1 MQTFLSHKAGPRRG
15 MALLYTVFA
24 VFAAATMVSMMM
36 TVAFSASRM
45 SKVKKHAN
53 QARYAAEGSVETA
66 KKDIIDAIANFRAVP
81 AAGNVVYT
89 NPSGGQQL
97 QVPYT
102 AAPTGFAQVVTDPA
116 GIQTLVTGYQIQATA
131 NINGHR
137 QTLRRLMNA
146 EATPIFQYAVFYTN
160 DLEINPGPNMTLS
173 GRVHTNANMYL
184 NCGATLTVNT
194 NYLRAVGDILR
205 YRKDNPALSQGAVN
219 IRKWVLNPYDP
230 VEPAQYFQMNS
241 ISQMAALGVPGGTG
255 YDSQFTTG
263 YDANANGDYTD
274 AGDWLPWGPG
284 ALAYWSEP
292 SGYAGGS
299 GNTVL
304 DAAHAMTESSV
315 PQIGSIA
322 MWEPDSNG
330 DWYFDAGSGEY
341 QLAAVPGTGT
351 HDMGY
356 YHSQADLSILTMS
369 DGTTVK
375 AFDKNGTAVA
385 LPAACYKVIDFYDA
399 RQGGTIK
406 VTEIDVKELS
416 NHGLFPGN
424 GLLYAAHYGA
434 GTGTLAKGVKLKNG
448 SELAGKLT
456 VVSENSVYIH
466 GDFNSVNKKGAAV
479 IADAVNLL
487 SKGWDDT
494 KTAASGLP
502 PATDTTYN
510 VAVITGNQDSAAGT
524 YNGGLENLPRF
535 HENWSG
541 KKCTITGSF
550 VNTWLSKYATGG
562 WLYGS
567 NRYTAP
573 NRIWNYDPTFNSVAN
588 LPPFTPMA
596 VIAND
601 VVSW

>member
-1 MQTFLSHKAGPRRG
+1 MQTYLALKSGSRRG

-36 TVAFSASRM
+36 TVAFSANRV
-45 SKVKKHAN
+45 SKVKRHAN
-53 QARYAAEGSVETA
+53 QARYAAEGAVETA
-66 KKDIIDAIANFRAVP
+66 KKEIIDAIANFKNVP
-81 AAGNVVYT
+81 VAGNIAYT
-89 NPSGGQQL
+89 NPSGGQAM

-102 AAPTGFAQVVTDPA
+102 AAATGFNQVVSDPA

-131 NINGHR
+131 AVNGHR
-137 QTLRRLMNA
+137 QTLRRLINA

-160 DLEINPGPNMTLS
+160 DLEVNPGPNMTLG
-173 GRVHTNANMYL
+173 GRVHTNSDMYL

-194 NYLRAVGDILR
+194 NYLRAVGKINR
-205 YRKDNPALSQGAVN
+205 FRKDNPALSEGTVS
-219 IRKWVLNPYDP
+219 IRKWVLNPYNP
-230 VEPAQYFQMNS
+230 LEPSQYFQMNS
-241 ISQMAALGVPGGTG
+241 ISQMAAAGVPGGTG
-255 YDSQFTTG
+255 YDSQFTG
-263 YDANANGDYTD
+263 GWDANFNGDYTD
-274 AGDWLPWGPG
+274 PGDWLPWGPG
-284 ALAYWSEP
+284 ALSYWSQP
-292 SGYAGGS
+292 TGYAGGS

-315 PQIGSIA
+315 PQIGSIS
-322 MWEPDSNG
+322 MWEPATNG
-330 DWYFDAGSGEY
+330 DWYFDAGTGEY
-341 QLAAVPGTGT
+341 QLAAVAGTGT

-369 DGTTVK
+369 DGATVK
-375 AFDKNGTAVA
+375 AFDKNGTPVA
-385 LPAACYKVIDFYDA
+385 LPASCYKVIDFYDA

-406 VTEIDVKELS
+406 VTEIDVKEL
-416 NHGLFPGN
+416 NTVGLFPGN

-448 SELAGKLT
+448 SELASKLT
-456 VVSENSVYIH
+456 VVSENSVYIQGH
-466 GDFNSVNKKGAAV
+466 YNNVNKKGAAV

-487 SKGWDDT
+487 SRNWNDS
-494 KTAASGLP
+494 KTALSGLP
-502 PATDTTYN
+502 GALDTTYN
-510 VAVITGNQDSAAGT
+510 VAVITGNQDSTVGG

-541 KKCTITGSF
+541 KTCTIRGSF
-550 VNTWLSKYATGG
+550 VNTWLSRYATGG
-562 WLYGS
+562 WVYGG
-567 NRYTAP
+567 NRYQAP
-573 NRIWNYDPTFNSVAN
+573 NRSWNYDPSFNTVAN